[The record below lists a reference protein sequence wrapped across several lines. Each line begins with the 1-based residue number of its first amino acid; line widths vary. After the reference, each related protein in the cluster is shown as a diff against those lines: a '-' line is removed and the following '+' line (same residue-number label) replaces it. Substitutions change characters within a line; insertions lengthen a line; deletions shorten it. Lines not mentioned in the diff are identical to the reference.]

1 MADKRNIKVK
11 IAYRGTAY
19 HGFQRQENSVA
30 VQNVVEGV
38 LSRLTAAQVSVNGC
52 SRTDTGVHANEYCFP
67 MIFPCWTVRKLPL
80 IFMHVIP
87 VQARNISIR
96 Y

>member
-11 IAYRGTAY
+11 IAYKGTAY

-38 LSRLTAAQVSVNGC
+38 LSRLTAAPEQTREFMRMNTISHLIQNILSRAKTLSV
-52 SRTDTGVHANEYCFP
+52 E
-67 MIFPCWTVRKLPL
+67 
-80 IFMHVIP
+80 
-87 VQARNISIR
+87 
-96 Y
+96 